1 MSTTLL
7 NLEELGDLEQR
18 MNGILPEGTLME
30 RAGFVAAN
38 WIDDQCDAA
47 STIVILCGPG
57 NNGGDGFTAARHLK
71 SRGHNVICALIGCRK
86 PKTADALRAYEAWIA
101 KGGEV
106 IDDPYMAPKA
116 DVVVVTHHHYDH
128 LDRQAV
134 DELTTRTSEVVCDRT
149 SAEAFEMNCHTMRP
163 GSVAVPVEGVHIE
176 AVAAYNTSEGHTQ
189 FHPRER
195 EDCGYILTL
204 GGTRIYIAGDT
215 ELTSEMKALK
225 SIDVA
230 FLPVNQPYTMTIEQ
244 ASEAVK
250 ALSPAVFY
258 PYHYGQVEEKTDLD
272 ALKASL
278 EGVTDVRI
286 FPME

>member
-1 MSTTLL
+1 MKTIYFLFVMSILSALFGCGKQPKYPTDTITTRDGQ
-7 NLEELGDLEQR
+7 ELTFHFFAHASLAIEY
-18 MNGILPEGTLME
+18 
-30 RAGFVAAN
+30 AGKWIYVDPVVAHA
-38 WIDDQCDAA
+38 DY
-47 STIVILCGPG
+47 
-57 NNGGDGFTAARHLK
+57 
-71 SRGHNVICALIGCRK
+71 SRL
-86 PKTADALRAYEAWIA
+86 
-101 KGGEV
+101 
-106 IDDPYMAPKA
+106 PKA

-149 SAEAFEMNCHTMRP
+149 SAETFEMNCHTMRP